1 MKRRRIS
8 ILIEEVIYETLKE
21 LARRSGTSM
30 SLAARDLLRESI
42 ESFGYT
48 RLLKARQQEQNSS
61 YDRAKH

>member
-61 YDRAKH
+61 YDRSRH